1 MQKLFLAA
9 LLLCLF
15 VAPAFAANEFDN
27 EFAQQDKMA
36 KQKEAS
42 AKLDAQYLDMARA
55 AARDPSGTKWDEL
68 RIVYIQ
74 SSYYRQAN
82 NSFWSKMEAA
92 GRLAMK
98 TSRPGDI
105 EAFNTMLKEQY
116 ADFRAHVMAMKLAGA
131 GASFIDIGQEQAA
144 LDAISAAITA
154 QGDGRSKEKAF
165 TIMMAQEVNL
175 IVENYFGYK
184 LTGLRRSAEA
194 GHTYDIAS
202 WRNPANGKTGTI
214 WFNVDI
220 VVDNR

>member
-15 VAPAFAANEFDN
+15 IAPAFAANEFD
-27 EFAQQDKMA
+27 EQVQVQQKKAD
-36 KQKEAS
+36 S
-42 AKLDAQYLDMARA
+42 ARLDAQYLDMAKA

-82 NSFWSKMEAA
+82 GGFWSRMEAA

-105 EAFNTMLKEQY
+105 DIFNGMLKQQY
-116 ADFRAHVMAMKLAGA
+116 ADFRAHVLAVKLAGA

-144 LDAISAAITA
+144 LDAISTAITA

-165 TIMMAQEVNL
+165 VIMMAQEVNL

-184 LTGLRRSAEA
+184 LTGLRRSVEG
-194 GHTYDIAS
+194 GHTYDIAG
-202 WRNPANGKTGTI
+202 WKNPANGKTGSI

-220 VVDNR
+220 VVDNK